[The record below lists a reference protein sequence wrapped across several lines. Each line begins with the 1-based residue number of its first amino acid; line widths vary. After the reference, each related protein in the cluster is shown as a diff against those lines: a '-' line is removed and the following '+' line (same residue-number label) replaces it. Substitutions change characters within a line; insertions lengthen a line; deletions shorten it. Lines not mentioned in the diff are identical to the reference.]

1 MKPKEKGDIAAAQA
15 ISYFM
20 MNGYEV
26 CLPIGDKKPYDLVVE
41 VGGTLFRVQVKYAGY
56 YSDNNKYKAA
66 LRTMGGNQSYHT
78 AKKYKDDD
86 FDLLFVYVEN
96 GRKFLFPWSEI
107 TNRNNLSVEA
117 SKYSKYEV
125 K

>member
-1 MKPKEKGDIAAAQA
+1 
-15 ISYFM
+15 
-20 MNGYEV
+20 V